1 MPLGGVGGSRRWAC
15 ARGDLGPLRAPP
27 ALTTA
32 GKSAYT
38 LTGTH
43 STGVKYRVRAAYL
56 SGTSGDNLNYTTYGP
71 YRYFTFT
78 K

>member
-1 MPLGGVGGSRRWAC
+1 
-15 ARGDLGPLRAPP
+15 LRAPP